1 MIRFPFPCIL
11 LQFFSG
17 RRVDGGPRGAEIGFL
32 DKRVPEGVPG
42 EGERLTLN
50 ASHLI
55 KKAPRR
61 GKNGVLAFLKSV
73 ILNMRLLVVCLG
85 EWI

>member
-1 MIRFPFPCIL
+1 MAE
-11 LQFFSG
+11 
-17 RRVDGGPRGAEIGFL
+17 GGFV

-42 EGERLTLN
+42 EGGGGEHLTLN

-61 GKNGVLAFLKSV
+61 GKKVLAFLKSV